1 MKKWLSVLVIA
12 ILLILAGIY
21 IFIPSQVSISR
32 YIKFRSTAGG
42 SSRFLSQKEKWNAWW
57 PGTMNADSS
66 YVYNGYTF
74 TPTTPLP
81 NTIEIDISNNTDTL
95 PTALNVLQLSRDS
108 VAMTWQTRMNT
119 SSNLIQ
125 RFQRYKESQRINT
138 TMKEILDS
146 LRSFMEKNENVYN
159 ISVTQVMVTDTL
171 LVTTKNI
178 SDHYPTTAE
187 VYQLIGQ
194 LQNYI
199 SAQGAIASNHPMLY
213 VHSTEDNR
221 IQTMVAIPVN
231 KPLPDAGSIVFKRM
245 VPGKILLTEVQ
256 GGLQTVRQAF
266 TQMEYYVEDYKK
278 ISPAIPF
285 EMLVTDRM
293 KETDT
298 TKWIT
303 RIYYPVL

>member
-1 MKKWLSVLVIA
+1 MKKWLSVLIIA
-12 ILLILAGIY
+12 IALILAGLY
-21 IFIPSQVSISR
+21 IFIPSQVSITR

-57 PGTMNADSS
+57 PGTINADSS
-66 YVYNGYTF
+66 FVYNGYTF
-74 TPTTPLP
+74 APSTPLP
-81 NTIEIDISNNTDTL
+81 NTIEIDISSGTDTL
-95 PTALNVLQLSRDS
+95 PTTLNVLQLSRDS
-108 VAMTWQTRMNT
+108 VAMTWQTGMNT
-119 SSNLIQ
+119 SSNP
-125 RFQRYKESQRINT
+125 FQRLQRYNESQRINN
-138 TMKEILDS
+138 TMKAILDS
-146 LRSFMEKNENVYN
+146 LRTFMEKNENVYN

-171 LVTTKNI
+171 LVTTKSI

-194 LQNYI
+194 LRNYI
-199 SAQGAIASNHPMLY
+199 SAQGAQASHHPMLY
-213 VHSTEDNR
+213 VHTTEDNR

-231 KPLPDAGSIVFKRM
+231 KPLHDAGNIAFKRM
-245 VPGKILLTEVQ
+245 VPGKILLTEIK
-256 GGLQTVRQAF
+256 GGPQTIRQAF
-266 TQMEYYVEDYKK
+266 TQMEYYVEDFKK

-293 KETDT
+293 QETDT